1 MLERLQ
7 VSPAD
12 RVDAPNC
19 HPYIVVYHL
28 TDEQEA
34 KLKNI
39 TELANRYH
47 KAKKDDF
54 AETPAD
60 FLQGAMSFG
69 SARYIDDAL
78 SRWERAY
85 NEGLEK
91 IKNDA

>member
-12 RVDAPNC
+12 QVNAPDC

-28 TDEQEA
+28 TDAQEA
-34 KLKNI
+34 RLKEL

-69 SARYIDDAL
+69 SAICIDDTL

-85 NEGLEK
+85 NKGLEK
-91 IKNDA
+91 MKNDA